1 MLLSSD
7 PEPERGEGPDGFGV
21 PHAMLD
27 AHAVEEAANAAFAAA
42 LLDPER
48 AAPAGL
54 TGPNGKR
61 AVKRFA
67 AYRNN
72 VVVGLVDAL
81 ASTYPAV
88 QRIVGEPFFRA
99 AARLHALTSPPTSP
113 LIAEYGRGFPDFLA
127 AFEHARSMPYLP
139 DVARIER
146 AWLDSYHAA
155 DAAPLDPAALGT
167 VPPERLGEVR
177 LVPHPAMRVVRSP
190 FAAVSA
196 TALNRSTGEV
206 PRIDVSVAEDGLIVR
221 PALEVSLTALPP
233 GGAAFILA
241 LSDGRPLGEAA
252 ALATADHP
260 DFDLAANIGGILAAG
275 AFTGLTLDPL
285 PDAPARQTSDL
296 GATP

>member
-1 MLLSSD
+1 MLLTPD
-7 PEPERGEGPDGFGV
+7 REPSRGEGPDAFGV
-21 PHAMLD
+21 PRASLD
-27 AHAVEEAANAAFAAA
+27 AYAVEEAANAAFAAA

-54 TGPNGKR
+54 TGPAGKR

-81 ASTYPAV
+81 AATFPAV
-88 QRIVGEPFFRA
+88 QRIVGERFFRA
-99 AARLHALTSPPTSP
+99 AARLHALETPPTSP
-113 LIAEYGRGFPDFLA
+113 LIAEYGRDFPDFLA
-127 AFEHARSMPYLP
+127 RFEHARSLPYLP

-146 AWLDSYHAA
+146 AWLDAYHAA
-155 DAAPLDPAALGT
+155 DADPIDPAALGA
-167 VPPERLGEVR
+167 VLPERLGGLR
-177 LVPHPAMRVVRSP
+177 FTPHPAMRVVRSR

-196 TALNRSTGEV
+196 VAYNRSSGEV
-206 PRIDVSVAEDGLIVR
+206 PPIDMSAAQDALIVR

-241 LSDGRPLGEAA
+241 LAEGAALGEAA
-252 ALATADHP
+252 QRASADAP

-275 AFTGLTLDPL
+275 AFTALVL
-285 PDAPARQTSDL
+285 DAPARQTSDF